1 MTFGFSFF
9 QVLCGVAQRRELLW
23 PRKLQKSLP
32 KTGSITNRTLALCL
46 FKDGKLD
53 FPLWSPQTKRQKR
66 LESLV
71 CFFVII
77 LAIVFWRMVEKFR
90 PSEISWGIFSA
101 VVVKSGALHRGK
113 TAFFLYSLCILVVVC
128 WCIRSILSL
137 GQSFKLQKQYFTSN
151 WLRGDKHYGD
161 SVWDMHILVV
171 VCV

>member
-9 QVLCGVAQRRELLW
+9 QVLWRGPKERTFVAKKTSKVSPKDRINNQPDTRTMSLQRWQIGFSTL
-23 PRKLQKSLP
+23 KS
-32 KTGSITNRTLALCL
+32 SA
-46 FKDGKLD
+46 D
-53 FPLWSPQTKRQKR
+53 QKR

-71 CFFVII
+71 CFFLII
-77 LAIVFWRMVEKFR
+77 LGIVFWRMVVKFR